1 MKKHHFDA
9 FRHEKHFEKQLQ
21 PHSQTVAAVYYSK
34 IYDYLI
40 LLANMQM
47 AQPQILL
54 AIDWTK

>member
-54 AIDWTK
+54 AID